1 MKTESAVGIEIS
13 KSLVIAIER
22 TGGNITTLGNLNIEN
37 TVDDI
42 LRKFSGIE
50 VKTIINAIRNG
61 SLGDYGECYKIT
73 TQNVCIWIRK
83 HLEELKGTKTH
94 QIRQKI
100 KSDFIIPKKIDISNP
115 KNIELLDKILFKALT
130 PIGHKT
136 LFDLYDE
143 DISMIVNCVRND
155 DIKKDRL

>member
-1 MKTESAVGIEIS
+1 M
-13 KSLVIAIER
+13 
-22 TGGNITTLGNLNIEN
+22 
-37 TVDDI
+37 
-42 LRKFSGIE
+42 
-50 VKTIINAIRNG
+50 
-61 SLGDYGECYKIT
+61 
-73 TQNVCIWIRK
+73 IWIRK

-94 QIRQKI
+94 QIKQKI
-100 KSDFIIPKKIDISNP
+100 KSDFIIPKKIDVSNP